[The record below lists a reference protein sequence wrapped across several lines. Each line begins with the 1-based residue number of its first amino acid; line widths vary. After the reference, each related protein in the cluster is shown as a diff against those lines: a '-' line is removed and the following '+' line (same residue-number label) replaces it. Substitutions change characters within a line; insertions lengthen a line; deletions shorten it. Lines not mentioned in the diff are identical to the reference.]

1 MRYATIKKDLAKLIY
16 QELQP
21 IQERRRELV
30 KKKDYLADV
39 IATGNQQASMVAR
52 ATMAEVKE
60 KFALS
65 TVV

>member
-60 KFALS
+60 KFAFS